1 MHVVNSVLKSRGQ
14 EVSQKG
20 TKGDRG
26 RGLCLRKRDVL
37 KTPCKMLLKPCAQ
50 GKLVAHGIEGGF
62 TLEGSTRLASGN
74 GAGTA
79 NDVNVTTKILAG
91 NFFRHPAPQ
100 K

>member
-1 MHVVNSVLKSRGQ
+1 MWLMAQMKACDVP
-14 EVSQKG
+14 
-20 TKGDRG
+20 TKEYII
-26 RGLCLRKRDVL
+26 LCLPGHANGHVGELHHK
-37 KTPCKMLLKPCAQ
+37 
-50 GKLVAHGIEGGF
+50 
-62 TLEGSTRLASGN
+62 GSTRLASGN